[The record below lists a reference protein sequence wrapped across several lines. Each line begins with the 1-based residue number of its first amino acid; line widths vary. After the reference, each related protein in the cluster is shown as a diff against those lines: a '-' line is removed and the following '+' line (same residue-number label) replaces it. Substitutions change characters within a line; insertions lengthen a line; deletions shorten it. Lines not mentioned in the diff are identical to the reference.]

1 MFSLVLTVAENAH
14 SPSHLNCASC
24 CTDMCSEE
32 IMTPRRLQKK
42 ENYDGYQL
50 QRDGLHNR
58 LKSLD
63 RDRG

>member
-1 MFSLVLTVAENAH
+1 
-14 SPSHLNCASC
+14 
-24 CTDMCSEE
+24 MCSEE

-58 LKSLD
+58 LKSLEIAAD
-63 RDRG
+63 LCRADVRLKMRVRVFK